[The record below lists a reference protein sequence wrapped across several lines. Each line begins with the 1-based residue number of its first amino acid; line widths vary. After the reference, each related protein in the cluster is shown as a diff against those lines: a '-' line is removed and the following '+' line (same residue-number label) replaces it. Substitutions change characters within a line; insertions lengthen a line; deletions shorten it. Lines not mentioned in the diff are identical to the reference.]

1 MNRPNGI
8 IEEMKRRR
16 QRFARILLAVFLPMM
31 MLSAVHVHEEVASL
45 DCEQCAQHVS
55 HAGHVSA
62 ANSHTDN
69 CVLCQFL
76 TLPFV
81 PAVVVGTLFVSVFH
95 LIVRQWQ
102 VCHAPYG
109 VVISHSQRGPPA
121 LF

>member
-1 MNRPNGI
+1 MFP
-8 IEEMKRRR
+8 MPVTFRR
-16 QRFARILLAVFLPMM
+16 F
-31 MLSAVHVHEEVASL
+31 
-45 DCEQCAQHVS
+45 
-55 HAGHVSA
+55 
-62 ANSHTDN
+62 NSHTDN

-81 PAVVVGTLFVSVFH
+81 PAVVVGTLFISVFH

-102 VCHAPYG
+102 VCHAPCG

>member
-62 ANSHTDN
+62 ANSHT
-69 CVLCQFL
+69 
-76 TLPFV
+76 
-81 PAVVVGTLFVSVFH
+81 VGTLFISVFH

-102 VCHAPYG
+102 VCHAPCG